1 MDAAKQPRLKNRYW
15 VSVLATGALLAG
27 STQAVAES
35 LEAVVAEALESN
47 PEVRFQA
54 EALNVL
60 SSEKRQEQGG
70 YLPSV
75 DLSMSL
81 GQARRD
87 FDGRGTFD
95 RNYAELSVTQML
107 FDGFKVRG
115 RVNEAEHQL
124 LEQYYRLRGEAEDKT
139 LEVAQVYLDVVRYRQ
154 LVELAQIN
162 VDDHIRV
169 RDQVKERTER
179 GVGNRAD
186 LYQAEG
192 RLALARS
199 NLSTEISNLQSVTA
213 RFQRLVGRAPAAE
226 LQSVH
231 ALNISMPQ
239 TLEPVL
245 DSAFAN
251 NPSIHAAFANID
263 AARSALT
270 VTKSD
275 NYPTLELGLRH
286 GLYENNN
293 GFDNRTDPD
302 NYGDESLVELRLR
315 YNLYRGGSDRAAQR
329 AAHHR
334 IGQAESL
341 RDKAC
346 VDLRQTATIAWA
358 EQGNLEQKLRLL
370 AEHRSSSFNVVKA
383 YREQYSIGRRS
394 LLDVLDAENE
404 SFQAERNFIQAEY
417 DLLLNR
423 LQVLNSMGELL
434 DTLGMAPAMEGLTEL
449 KPAQQNQALPAQ
461 YCAAV
466 SDALVQRDIR

>member
-1 MDAAKQPRLKNRYW
+1 MDAVHTDYKSGFLAR
-15 VSVLATGALLAG
+15 SVAAGLLMLFG
-27 STQAVAES
+27 TQASAES
-35 LEAVVAEALESN
+35 LQSVIADAIDSN
-47 PEVRFQA
+47 PEIRFEA

-60 SSEKRQEQGG
+60 QAEKRKDQGG

-75 DLSMSL
+75 DFDMSV
-81 GQARRD
+81 GHAKRD
-87 FDGRGTFD
+87 FDKRGTFD
-95 RNYAELSVTQML
+95 RSYAELSITQML

-115 RVNEAEHQL
+115 SVDEAEHQL
-124 LEQYYRLRGEAEDKT
+124 REQYYRLRGEAEDKA
-139 LEVAQVYLDVVRYRQ
+139 LQVAQVYLDVVRYRE
-154 LVELAQIN
+154 LVELAKIN

-169 RDQVKERTER
+169 RDQVKDRTER

-199 NLSTEISNLQSVTA
+199 NLRTEVSNLQSVTA
-213 RFQRLVGRAPAAE
+213 RYQRLVGRAPANE
-226 LQSVH
+226 LQPVH
-231 ALNISMPQ
+231 ALDVGLPQ
-239 TLEPVL
+239 ELKSVL
-245 DSAFAN
+245 DNAFAN

-263 AARSALT
+263 AARSALM
-270 VTKSD
+270 VAKSE

-286 GLYENNN
+286 GLYQNNN
-293 GFDNRTDPD
+293 GFDSRSDPD
-302 NYGDESLVELRLR
+302 SYGDESLIELRLR
-315 YNLYRGGSDRAAQR
+315 YNFYRGGSDRAAQR

-358 EQGNLEQKLRLL
+358 EQGNLKQKLELL
-370 AEHRSSSFNVVKA
+370 AAHRSSSFNVVKA
-383 YREQYSIGRRS
+383 YRNQYSIGRRS

-404 SFQAERNFIQAEY
+404 SFQAERNYIQAQY
-417 DLLLNR
+417 DLLVNR

-434 DTLGMAPAMEGLTEL
+434 NTLEMAPAMQGLTDL
-449 KPAQQNQALPAQ
+449 SPTRQAQALPAE

-466 SDALVQRDIR
+466 SDALVQLDMR

>member
-1 MDAAKQPRLKNRYW
+1 MDAAPKNRLKNNHW
-15 VSVLATGALLAG
+15 AALLVTGACLAASG
-27 STQAVAES
+27 LVNAENITS
-35 LEAVVAEALESN
+35 VVAEALDSN

-54 EALNVL
+54 DALRAL
-60 SSEKRQEQGG
+60 SAETRQQKGG

-75 DLSMSL
+75 DLDMSL

-87 FDGRGTFD
+87 FDNRGTFD

-107 FDGFKVRG
+107 FDGFKVSS
-115 RVNEAEHQL
+115 RVDEAENKQ
-124 LEQYYRLRGEAEDKT
+124 LEQYYRLRGEAEDKA
-139 LEVAQVYLDVVRYRQ
+139 LEVVQVYLDVVRYRQ
-154 LVELAQIN
+154 LVEMAQIN

-169 RDQVKERTER
+169 RDQVQERNER

-199 NLSTEISNLQSVTA
+199 NLKTEISNLQSVTA
-213 RFQRLVGRAPAAE
+213 RFQRLVGRAPE
-226 LQSVH
+226 TNMQSVYD
-231 ALNISMPQ
+231 LNISMPQ

-245 DSAFAN
+245 ESAFAN

-270 VTKSD
+270 VAKSD
-275 NYPTLELGLRH
+275 NYPTLELGFRQ

-302 NYGDESLVELRLR
+302 SRGDESLVELRLR

-329 AAHHR
+329 AAHNR

-358 EQGNLEQKLRLL
+358 EQGNLEQKLQLL
-370 AEHRSSSFNVVKA
+370 GEHRSSSFNVVKA
-383 YREQYSIGRRS
+383 YRHQYSIGRRS

-404 SFQAERNFIQAEY
+404 SFQAERNFIQAEF

-434 DTLGMAPAMEGLTEL
+434 DTLGMAPAMEGLTEMDVV
-449 KPAQQNQALPAQ
+449 QQNQELPAR

-466 SDALVQRDIR
+466 SEALVSLNK